1 MIKSQ
6 KSKVKSQK
14 SFTKKILLFF
24 VIFISFFCITNFVL
38 ADQELSDSAL
48 EQLKAGGNKANY
60 NVESTSDPRV
70 FVNIIIKGIL
80 GLTASLSVGLIIYAG
95 FLYLTS
101 RGDESQIEKAK
112 KLLMAAVI
120 GLMIIFAAYSI
131 SYFVGKSVVEV
142 TNYGGDSVNFIE

>member
-48 EQLKAGGNKANY
+48 DQLKAGGEKANY
-60 NVESTSDPRV
+60 NTESTSDPRE
-70 FVNIIIKGIL
+70 FANLAIRGIL

-95 FLYLTS
+95 FLYMSS
-101 RGDESQIEKAK
+101 RGDESQVDKAK
-112 KLLMAAVI
+112 KLLTAAVI
-120 GLMIIFAAYSI
+120 GLVIIFAAYSI
-131 SYFVGKSVVEV
+131 SYFVGKSAVEV
-142 TNYGGDSVNFIE
+142 TNYGGQGVGFN